1 MGSSLF
7 IVCAQVKRTPRKH
20 APDYGEKAWIRGTL
34 YYLRIKPDV

>member
-7 IVCAQVKRTPRKH
+7 IVCAQVKRTP
-20 APDYGEKAWIRGTL
+20 DYGEEAWIRGTL